1 MAADPTPVTSAGNGA
16 PDARVPADVPVL
28 TDAPPTDLV
37 DPTVDDLAVPATA
50 RELSDAE
57 RARLFEELVVPE
69 TDVLWRVALSITR
82 NRADAEDVVQETL
95 LRAFRSLGTFDG
107 RYPRAWLLT
116 ILRNAE
122 RNRHRRRRPELLSD
136 PEMAEDLGPRTESD
150 EIEVAAEQQEFTDF
164 VAQAVEQLPD
174 GFREVVDLVDINGLS
189 YQEAADVLGVPI
201 GTVMSRL
208 HRARRRLRESLVP
221 AGFGPAAPSELPAA
235 ADGHDE
241 EVGR

>member
-1 MAADPTPVTSAGNGA
+1 MATDSTPSAPSGNDA
-16 PDARVPADVPVL
+16 PEAGVSADVPVL
-28 TDAPPTDLV
+28 TDVPPTEQ
-37 DPTVDDLAVPATA
+37 VDDLTVDFDAPASPA

-150 EIEVAAEQQEFTDF
+150 EVEVSAEQHEFTDF
-164 VAQAVEQLPD
+164 VAQAVDELPD

-208 HRARRRLRESLVP
+208 HRARRRLREALVP
-221 AGFGPAAPSELPAA
+221 AGFGPAAPAELPAA
-235 ADGHDE
+235 AEDGEADA
-241 EVGR
+241 

>member
-1 MAADPTPVTSAGNGA
+1 M
-16 PDARVPADVPVL
+16 PVL
-28 TDAPPTDLV
+28 TEAPPTDLV
-37 DPTVDDLAVPATA
+37 DDLVVDLDAPAA
-50 RELSDAE
+50 AAPELTDAE

-122 RNRHRRRRPELLSD
+122 RNRH
-136 PEMAEDLGPRTESD
+136 LGPRTESD
-150 EIEVAAEQQEFTDF
+150 EVEVSAEQHEFTDF

-174 GFREVVDLVDINGLS
+174 GFREVVELVDINGLS

-208 HRARRRLRESLVP
+208 HRARRRLREALVP
-221 AGFGPAAPSELPAA
+221 AGFGPAAPAELPAT
-235 ADGHDE
+235 ADDT
-241 EVGR
+241 EVEG